1 MLFNEI
7 YPPIFEK
14 GKKIDP
20 HERSTLQLMSV
31 MVRND
36 EKAQINSFQY
46 NSKIHSTLKEK
57 KFVTFYAE
65 DLHFLVTRAQWFVTY
80 IYAHYTFEQSKFK
93 NDFVVM
99 NKKSRQTT
107 SSKVEKE
114 FYKVL
119 NNSNFGIDCRNNIY
133 NCYLDSI

>member
-80 IYAHYTFEQSKFK
+80 INSHYTFEQSKFK

-133 NCYLDSI
+133 NCYLESI

>member
-1 MLFNEI
+1 MFNEI

-20 HERSTLQLMSV
+20 YERSALQLMSV

-36 EKAQINSFQY
+36 EKYHINSFQY

-65 DLHFLVTRAQWFVTY
+65 DPHFLVTRA
-80 IYAHYTFEQSKFK
+80 H
-93 NDFVVM
+93 
-99 NKKSRQTT
+99 
-107 SSKVEKE
+107 
-114 FYKVL
+114 
-119 NNSNFGIDCRNNIY
+119 
-133 NCYLDSI
+133 